1 MPYKPWKPLLL
12 TALTVGAGTTAAT
25 AQNVASAQKAIE
37 LGRYNEARAALRG
50 NSSPEANFELGRLYQ
65 MRDLP
70 DSASYYFGR
79 AAGPTPFGQVA
90 EGRALLAKGKA
101 SEADAKFAAAASAT
115 KNKDTKVLTMIA
127 QAYGE
132 YDAKTMDITKP
143 LTYVKTAETLSKGKD
158 DAALMIARGDIYLHS
173 DAGGGEA
180 MSSFDRATAANPNS
194 AEAFYKK
201 GVLSVRS
208 RNGAAAKENL
218 DKAIAL
224 NSQYAPAYK
233 ELAEMYY
240 SAGQYDKAVS
250 TFQQYKGMAE
260 NSTTTDAE
268 YASFL
273 YLSKK
278 YPESLAEVN
287 KVLAVEPNNFT
298 MNRLKAFDLYETGD
312 YNGALAAMDN
322 FLKIAPAD
330 KVLPEDNAYRS
341 KILVRTGKGGDAIAV
356 MEKSVA
362 SITDPAKKNEAL
374 HDLASTY
381 NTQKQYGKAIQTYRT
396 IMGTQYGDLSDQ
408 FRLGAAYSGN
418 KQYTQADSVYN
429 IITTAKPTYAPA
441 YQARAQANFNLDPDS
456 KKGLAKPYY
465 EKYIELTS
473 ADPTKYKNG
482 LVEANNYLGYYNLQK
497 GDKTAATTYY
507 QKVLE
512 LDPANSDAT
521 GAMKIIKGGP
531 AKSTT
536 TKKTTTTTVKKK

>member
-25 AQNVASAQKAIE
+25 AQSVASAQKAIE

-65 MRDLP
+65 MRDKP

-79 AAGPTPFGQVA
+79 AAGATPFGMVA
-90 EGRALLAKGKA
+90 EGRALLAQGKA
-101 SEADAKFAAAASAT
+101 SEADAKFDAAAKAT
-115 KNKDTKVLTMIA
+115 KNKDAKVLTMIA

-132 YDAKTMDITKP
+132 SNVKDITKP
-143 LTYVKTAETLSKGKD
+143 LTYVKTAEVLSKGKD
-158 DAALMIARGDIYLHS
+158 DPSLMVARGDIYLLT
-173 DAGGGEA
+173 DQGGGEA
-180 MSSFDRATAANPNS
+180 MSSFDRAIAANPNDV
-194 AEAFYKK
+194 EAYYKR
-201 GVLSVRS
+201 GVLNVRS

-224 NSQYAPAYK
+224 DPNYAPAYK

-240 SAGQYDKAVS
+240 SAGQYEQAVNA
-250 TFQQYKGMAE
+250 FQKYKGMAE
-260 NSTTTDAE
+260 NSANTDAE

-278 YPESLAEVN
+278 YPESLVEVN

-298 MNRLKAFDLYETGD
+298 MNRLKAFNLYETGD

-381 NTQKQYGKAIQTYRT
+381 NTQKQYGNAIRTYRQ
-396 IMGTQYGDLSDQ
+396 IMATPYGDLSDQ

-465 EKYIELTS
+465 EKYMELAS
-473 ADPTKYKNG
+473 ADPAKYKNG

-497 GDKTAATTYY
+497 GDKAAATPYY

-512 LDPANSDAT
+512 LDPTNSDAT
-521 GAMKIIKGGP
+521 NAMKIIKGVP
-531 AKSTT
+531 TRTT
-536 TKKTTTTTVKKK
+536 TTAKKTTTTTVKKK

>member
-25 AQNVASAQKAIE
+25 AQSVASAQKAIE

-50 NSSPEANFELGRLYQ
+50 NNSPEANFELGRLYQ
-65 MRDLP
+65 MREKP

-79 AAGPTPFGQVA
+79 AAGSTPFGMVA
-90 EGRALLAKGKA
+90 EGRALLAQGKA
-101 SEADAKFAAAASAT
+101 SEADAKFDAAAKAT
-115 KNKDTKVLTMIA
+115 KNKDAKVLTMIA

-132 YDAKTMDITKP
+132 SNVKDITKP
-143 LTYVKTAETLSKGKD
+143 LTYVKTAEALGKGKD
-158 DAALMIARGDIYLHS
+158 DPSLMVARGDIYLLT
-173 DAGGGEA
+173 DQGGGEA
-180 MSSFDRATAANPNS
+180 MSSFDRAIAANPNDV
-194 AEAFYKK
+194 AAYYKR

-224 NSQYAPAYK
+224 NPQYAPAYK

-250 TFQQYKGMAE
+250 TFKQYTDMAE
-260 NSTTTDAE
+260 KSANTDAE

-278 YPESLAEVN
+278 YPESLVEVN
-287 KVLAVEPNNFT
+287 KVLAVEPSNLT
-298 MNRLKAFDLYETGD
+298 MNRLKAYNLYETND
-312 YNGALAAMDN
+312 YAGAATAMDQYM
-322 FLKIAPAD
+322 KVAPAE
-330 KVLPEDNAYRS
+330 KIIPEDYSYQS
-341 KILVRTGKGGDAIAV
+341 KILLKSNRSDEAITVLQKAIA
-356 MEKSVA
+356 A
-362 SITDPAKKNEAL
+362 TTDPAKKADLQN
-374 HDLASTY
+374 DLATAYMAKKDYASALKVY
-381 NTQKQYGKAIQTYRT
+381 KSKGNP
-396 IMGTQYGDLSDQ
+396 DLADQ
-408 FRLGAAYSGN
+408 FRIGSAYTGN

-441 YQARAQANFNLDPDS
+441 YQARAQANFNLDTDS

-473 ADPTKYKNG
+473 ADPTKYSRG

-497 GDKTAATTYY
+497 GDKAAATPYY

-512 LDPANSDAT
+512 LDPTNADAT
-521 GAMKIIKGGP
+521 NAMKIIKGVP
-531 AKSTT
+531 ARTT
-536 TKKTTTTTVKKK
+536 TTAKKTTTVKKK

>member
-1 MPYKPWKPLLL
+1 MPFKPWKPLLL
-12 TALTVGAGTTAAT
+12 TALTVGAGATAAT
-25 AQNVASAQKAIE
+25 AQTVASAQKAIE
-37 LGRYNEARAALRG
+37 LGRYNEARADLRG
-50 NSSPEANFELGRLYQ
+50 NSSPEANFELGRIYQ

-70 DSASYYFGR
+70 DSASYYFNR
-79 AAGPTPFGQVA
+79 AAGPTPFGMVA

-101 SEADAKFAAAASAT
+101 GEADAKFDAAAKAT
-115 KNKDTKVLTMIA
+115 KNKDARVLTMIA

-132 YDAKTMDITKP
+132 SDVKDITKP
-143 LTYVKTAETLSKGKD
+143 LTYVKTAEALGKGKD
-158 DAALMIARGDIYLHS
+158 DPALMVARGDIYLKT
-173 DAGGGEA
+173 DQGGGEA
-180 MSSFDRATAANPNS
+180 MSSYDRAIAANPNYT
-194 AEAFYKK
+194 EAYLKK
-201 GVLSVRS
+201 GILSVRS
-208 RNGAAAKENL
+208 RNGATAKESL
-218 DKAIAL
+218 DKAIAVDPK
-224 NSQYAPAYK
+224 YAPAYK

-250 TFQQYKGMAE
+250 TFQQYRDMAE
-260 NSTTTDAE
+260 KSPKTDAE

-287 KVLAVEPNNFT
+287 KVLAAEPNNFT

-322 FLKIAPAD
+322 FLKIAPPE
-330 KVLPEDNAYRS
+330 KILPEDNAYRS
-341 KILVRTGKGGDAIAV
+341 KILVKTGKGSDAIDV
-356 MEKSVA
+356 MQKSIA
-362 SITDPAKKNEAL
+362 SITDPIKKNEAL
-374 HDLASTY
+374 HELATTY
-381 NTQKQYGKAIQTYRT
+381 NSQKQYANAIRTYKQ
-396 IMGTQYGDLSDQ
+396 IMATPYGDLSDQ

-418 KQYTQADSVYN
+418 KQYAQADSVYN

-497 GDKTAATTYY
+497 GDKAAATPYY

-512 LDPANSDAT
+512 LDPTNSDAI
-521 GAMKIIKGGP
+521 GAMKIIKGVP
-531 AKSTT
+531 SRTT
-536 TKKTTTTTVKKK
+536 ATKKTTTTTVKKK

>member
-12 TALTVGAGTTAAT
+12 TALTVGAGATAAT
-25 AQNVASAQKAIE
+25 AQSVASAQKAIQ

-65 MRDLP
+65 MRDKP

-79 AAGPTPFGQVA
+79 AAGATPFGMVA
-90 EGRALLAKGKA
+90 EGRALLAQGKA
-101 SEADAKFAAAASAT
+101 SEADAKFDAAAKAT

-132 YDAKTMDITKP
+132 SNVKDITKP
-143 LTYVKTAETLSKGKD
+143 LTYVKTAEALGKGKD
-158 DAALMIARGDIYLHS
+158 DPSLMVARGDIYLLT
-173 DAGGGEA
+173 DQGGGEA
-180 MSSFDRATAANPNS
+180 MSSFDRAIAANPNNV
-194 AEAFYKK
+194 EAYYKR

-224 NSQYAPAYK
+224 DPSYAPAYK

-240 SAGQYDKAVS
+240 SAGQYDQAVS
-250 TFQQYKGMAE
+250 AFQKYKGMAE
-260 NSTTTDAE
+260 NSANTDAE

-278 YPESLAEVN
+278 YPESLVEVN
-287 KVLAVEPNNFT
+287 KVLAVEPNNLT
-298 MNRLKAFDLYETGD
+298 MNRLKGYLLYETND
-312 YNGALAAMDN
+312 YTGAATAMDQYM
-322 FLKIAPAD
+322 KIAPAE
-330 KVLPEDNAYRS
+330 KIIPEDYSYQS
-341 KILVRTGKGGDAIAV
+341 KILLKSNRSDEAITVLQKAIA
-356 MEKSVA
+356 A
-362 SITDPAKKNEAL
+362 TTDPAKKADLQN
-374 HDLASTY
+374 DLATAYMAKKDYASALKVY
-381 NTQKQYGKAIQTYRT
+381 KSKGNP
-396 IMGTQYGDLSDQ
+396 DLADQ
-408 FRLGAAYSGN
+408 FRIGSAYTGN

-441 YQARAQANFNLDPDS
+441 YQARAQANFNLDTDS

-473 ADPTKYKNG
+473 GDPAKYSRG

-497 GDKTAATTYY
+497 GDKAAATPYY

-512 LDPANSDAT
+512 LDPTNSDAT
-521 GAMKIIKGGP
+521 NAMKIIKGVP
-531 AKSTT
+531 ARTT
-536 TKKTTTTTVKKK
+536 VAKKTTTTTVKKK

>member
-25 AQNVASAQKAIE
+25 AQSVASAQKAIE
-37 LGRYNEARAALRG
+37 LGRYNEARALLRG

-65 MRDLP
+65 MREKP
-70 DSASYYFGR
+70 DSASYYFNR
-79 AAGPTPFGQVA
+79 AGGATPFGMVA
-90 EGRALLAKGKA
+90 EGRALLAQGKA
-101 SEADAKFAAAASAT
+101 SEADAKFDAAAKAT

-132 YDAKTMDITKP
+132 SDVKDITKP
-143 LTYVKTAETLSKGKD
+143 LTYVKTAEALGKGKD
-158 DAALMIARGDIYLHS
+158 DPSLMVARGDIYLLT
-173 DAGGGEA
+173 DQGGGEA
-180 MSSFDRATAANPNS
+180 MSSFDRAIAANPNDV
-194 AEAFYKK
+194 EAYYKR

-224 NSQYAPAYK
+224 NPQYAPAYK

-250 TFQQYKGMAE
+250 TFKQYTDMAE
-260 NSTTTDAE
+260 KSSNTDAE

-273 YLSKK
+273 FLSKK

-287 KVLAVEPNNFT
+287 KVLAVEPNNLT
-298 MNRLKAFDLYETGD
+298 MNRLKAYDLYETND
-312 YNGALAAMDN
+312 YAGAAAAMDQYM
-322 FLKIAPAD
+322 KIAPAE
-330 KVLPEDNAYRS
+330 KIIPEDYSYQS
-341 KILVRTGKGGDAIAV
+341 KILLRSNRGDEAITVLQKAIA
-356 MEKSVA
+356 A
-362 SITDPAKKNEAL
+362 TTDPAKKADLQN
-374 HDLASTY
+374 DLASAY
-381 NTQKQYGKAIQTYRT
+381 MAKKDYASALKVYKSKGNP
-396 IMGTQYGDLSDQ
+396 DLADQ
-408 FRLGAAYSGN
+408 FRIGSAYTGN

-441 YQARAQANFNLDPDS
+441 YQARAQANFNLDTDS

-473 ADPTKYKNG
+473 GDPTKYSRG

-497 GDKTAATTYY
+497 GDKAAATPYY

-512 LDPANSDAT
+512 LDPSNADAT
-521 GAMKIIKGGP
+521 NAMKIIKGTP
-531 AKSTT
+531 ARTT
-536 TKKTTTTTVKKK
+536 TTAKKTTTTVKKK

>member
-12 TALTVGAGTTAAT
+12 TALTVGAGATAAT
-25 AQNVASAQKAIE
+25 AQSSGSAEKAIE
-37 LGRYNEARAALRG
+37 LGRYNEARALLRG
-50 NSSPEANFELGRLYQ
+50 KNTPEANFQLGRLYQ
-65 MRDLP
+65 MRDMP

-90 EGRALLAKGKA
+90 EGRALLARGKA
-101 SEADAKFAAAASAT
+101 GEADAKFAAAASAT
-115 KNKDTKVLTMIA
+115 KNKDAKVLTMIA

-132 YDAKTMDITKP
+132 SDVKDITKP
-143 LTYVKTAETLSKGKD
+143 LTYVKTAEALGKGKD
-158 DAALMIARGDIYLHS
+158 DPALMVARGDIYLHS
-173 DAGGGEA
+173 DQGGGEA
-180 MSSFDRATAANPNS
+180 MSSFDRATTANPNN

-201 GVLSVRS
+201 GVLGVRS
-208 RNGAAAKENL
+208 RNGALALESLN
-218 DKAIAL
+218 KAIAL
-224 NSQYAPAYK
+224 DPNYAPAYK
-233 ELAEMYY
+233 ELAEAYY
-240 SAGQYDKAVS
+240 TSGQYDKALEY
-250 TFQQYKGMAE
+250 FKQYQNKAE
-260 NSTTTDAE
+260 NSTKTDAE

-298 MNRLKAFDLYETGD
+298 MNRLKAFNLYETGD

-330 KVLPEDNAYRS
+330 KILPEDNAYRS
-341 KILVRTGKGGDAIAV
+341 KILLKLGKGGDAITV
-356 MEKSVA
+356 LQKSLETT
-362 SITDPAKKNEAL
+362 TDPAKKNEVL
-374 HDLASTY
+374 HDLAAAYGS
-381 NTQKQYGKAIQTYRT
+381 QKDYANSIKTYRT

-473 ADPTKYKNG
+473 ADPAKYGRG

-497 GDKTAATTYY
+497 GDKAAATPYY

-512 LDPANSDAT
+512 LDPSNSDAT
-521 GAMKIIKGGP
+521 NALKIIKGVPSKAP
-531 AKSTT
+531 AKKAATPA
-536 TKKTTTTTVKKK
+536 KKK

>member
-12 TALTVGAGTTAAT
+12 TALTVGAGATAAT
-25 AQNVASAQKAIE
+25 AQSVASAQKAIE

-50 NSSPEANFELGRLYQ
+50 NTTPEANFELGRLYQ
-65 MRDLP
+65 MREKT
-70 DSASYYFGR
+70 DSASYYFNR
-79 AAGPTPFGQVA
+79 AAGPTPFGMVA
-90 EGRALLAKGKA
+90 EGRALLAQGKA
-101 SEADAKFAAAASAT
+101 SEADAKFDAAAKAT

-132 YDAKTMDITKP
+132 SNVKDITKP
-143 LTYVKTAETLSKGKD
+143 LTYVKTAEALGKGKD
-158 DAALMIARGDIYLHS
+158 DPSLMVARGDIYLLT
-173 DAGGGEA
+173 DQGGGEA
-180 MSSFDRATAANPNS
+180 MSSFDRAIAANPNNV
-194 AEAFYKK
+194 EAYYKR

-224 NSQYAPAYK
+224 NPQYAPAYK

-250 TFQQYKGMAE
+250 TFQQYTSMAE
-260 NSTTTDAE
+260 KSANTDAE

-287 KVLAVEPNNFT
+287 KVLAVEPNNLT
-298 MNRLKAFDLYETGD
+298 MNRLKAYTLYETND
-312 YNGALAAMDN
+312 YAGAAAAMDQYM
-322 FLKIAPAD
+322 KVAPAE
-330 KVLPEDNAYRS
+330 KIIPEDYSYQS
-341 KILVRTGKGGDAIAV
+341 KILLKSNRSEEAITVLQKA
-356 MEKSVA
+356 
-362 SITDPAKKNEAL
+362 ITATADPAKKADLQN
-374 HDLASTY
+374 DLATAYMAKRDYASALKVY
-381 NTQKQYGKAIQTYRT
+381 KSKGNP
-396 IMGTQYGDLSDQ
+396 DLADQ
-408 FRLGAAYSGN
+408 FRIGTAFTGN
-418 KQYTQADSVYN
+418 KQYAQADSVYN

-473 ADPTKYKNG
+473 ADPTKYSRG
-482 LVEANNYLGYYNLQK
+482 LIEANNYLGYYNLQK
-497 GDKTAATTYY
+497 GDKAAATPYY

-512 LDPANSDAT
+512 LDPANKDAT
-521 GAMKIIKGGP
+521 GAMAIIKGG
-531 AKSTT
+531 STRT
-536 TKKTTTTTVKKK
+536 TVAKKTTTTTVKKK

>member
-12 TALTVGAGTTAAT
+12 TALTVGAGATAAT
-25 AQNVASAQKAIE
+25 AQSVASAQKAIE

-50 NSSPEANFELGRLYQ
+50 NNSPEANFELGRLYQ
-65 MRDLP
+65 MREKP
-70 DSASYYFGR
+70 DSASYYFNR
-79 AAGPTPFGQVA
+79 AAGSTPFGMVA
-90 EGRALLAKGKA
+90 EGRALLATGKA
-101 SEADAKFAAAASAT
+101 SEADAKFDAAAKAT
-115 KNKDTKVLTMIA
+115 KNKDAKVLTMIA

-132 YDAKTMDITKP
+132 SDVKDITKP
-143 LTYVKTAETLSKGKD
+143 LAYVKTAEALGKGKD
-158 DAALMIARGDIYLHS
+158 DPSLMVARGDIYLLT
-173 DAGGGEA
+173 DQGGGEA
-180 MSSFDRATAANPNS
+180 MSSFDRAIAANPNDV
-194 AEAFYKK
+194 EAYYKR

-224 NSQYAPAYK
+224 NPQYAPAYK

-250 TFQQYKGMAE
+250 TFKQYTDMAE
-260 NSTTTDAE
+260 KSANTDAE

-287 KVLAVEPNNFT
+287 KVLAVEPTNLT
-298 MNRLKAFDLYETGD
+298 MNRLKAYNLYETND
-312 YNGALAAMDN
+312 YAGAATAMDQYM
-322 FLKIAPAD
+322 KVAPAE
-330 KVLPEDNAYRS
+330 KVIPEDYSYQS
-341 KILVRTGKGGDAIAV
+341 KILLKSNRSDEAITVLQKAIT
-356 MEKSVA
+356 A
-362 SITDPAKKNEAL
+362 TTDPAKKADLQN
-374 HDLASTY
+374 DLATAY
-381 NTQKQYGKAIQTYRT
+381 MAKKDYGSALKVYKSK
-396 IMGTQYGDLSDQ
+396 GNPDLADQ
-408 FRLGAAYSGN
+408 FRIGTAYTGN

-473 ADPTKYKNG
+473 ADPSKYSRG

-497 GDKTAATTYY
+497 GDKAAATPYY

-512 LDPANSDAT
+512 LDPSNADAT
-521 GAMKIIKGGP
+521 NAMKIIKGTP
-531 AKSTT
+531 ARTT
-536 TKKTTTTTVKKK
+536 TTAKKTTTTVKKK

>member
-12 TALTVGAGTTAAT
+12 TALTVGAGATAAT
-25 AQNVASAQKAIE
+25 AQSVASAQKAIE

-50 NSSPEANFELGRLYQ
+50 NNSPEANFEMGRLYQ
-65 MRDLP
+65 MRENP
-70 DSASYYFGR
+70 DSASYYFNR
-79 AAGPTPFGQVA
+79 AAGPTPFGMVA

-101 SEADAKFAAAASAT
+101 SEADAKFDAAAKAT
-115 KNKDTKVLTMIA
+115 KNKDAKVLTMIA

-132 YDAKTMDITKP
+132 SDVKDITKP
-143 LTYVKTAETLSKGKD
+143 LTYVKTAEALSKGKD
-158 DAALMIARGDIYLHS
+158 DPSLMVARGDIYLLT
-173 DAGGGEA
+173 DQGGGEA
-180 MSSFDRATAANPNS
+180 MSSFDRAIAANPNDV
-194 AEAFYKK
+194 EAYYKR

-224 NSQYAPAYK
+224 NPQYAPAYK

-250 TFQQYKGMAE
+250 TFKQYTDMAE
-260 NSTTTDAE
+260 KSANTDAE

-287 KVLAVEPNNFT
+287 KVLAVEPNNLT
-298 MNRLKAFDLYETGD
+298 MNRLKAYNLYETND
-312 YNGALAAMDN
+312 YAGAATAMDQYM
-322 FLKIAPAD
+322 KVAPAE
-330 KVLPEDNAYRS
+330 KVIPEDYSYQS
-341 KILVRTGKGGDAIAV
+341 KILLRSNRSDEAITVLQKAIA
-356 MEKSVA
+356 A
-362 SITDPAKKNEAL
+362 TTDPTKKADLQNDLATAYMAKKDYGSAL
-374 HDLASTY
+374 KVYKSKGNPDLA
-381 NTQKQYGKAIQTYRT
+381 
-396 IMGTQYGDLSDQ
+396 DQ
-408 FRLGAAYSGN
+408 FRIGTAYTGN

-473 ADPTKYKNG
+473 ADPSKYSRG
-482 LVEANNYLGYYNLQK
+482 LIEANNYLGYYNLQK
-497 GDKTAATTYY
+497 GDKAAATPYY

-512 LDPANSDAT
+512 LDPNNADANNAL
-521 GAMKIIKGGP
+521 KIIKGAP
-531 AKSTT
+531 ARTT
-536 TKKTTTTTVKKK
+536 TTAKKTTTTVKKK

>member
-12 TALTVGAGTTAAT
+12 TALTVGAGATAAT
-25 AQNVASAQKAIE
+25 AQSTGSAEKAIE
-37 LGRYNEARAALRG
+37 LGRYNEARALLRG
-50 NSSPEANFELGRLYQ
+50 NSSPEANFQLGRLYQ

-70 DSASYYFGR
+70 DSASYYFNR

-115 KNKDTKVLTMIA
+115 KNKDAKVLTMIA

-132 YDAKTMDITKP
+132 SDVKDITKP
-143 LTYVKTAETLSKGKD
+143 LTYVKTAEALGKGKD
-158 DAALMIARGDIYLHS
+158 DPTLMVARGDIYLHS
-173 DAGGGEA
+173 DQGGGEA
-180 MSSFDRATAANPNS
+180 MSSFDRATTANPNS

-208 RNGAAAKENL
+208 RNGASAKENL

-224 NSQYAPAYK
+224 NPQYAPAYK

-240 SAGQYDKAVS
+240 SAGQYEKAVS
-250 TFQQYKGMAE
+250 TFEQYKSMAE
-260 NSTTTDAE
+260 KSSTTDAE

-278 YPESLAEVN
+278 YPGSLAEVN
-287 KVLAVEPNNFT
+287 KVLTVEPNNLT
-298 MNRLKAFDLYETGD
+298 MNRLKAYDLYETND
-312 YNGALAAMDN
+312 YAGAASAMDQYM
-322 FLKIAPAD
+322 KIAPAD
-330 KVLPEDNAYRS
+330 KIIPEDYSYQS
-341 KILVRTGKGGDAIAV
+341 KILLRSNRSDEAITVLQKAIA
-356 MEKSVA
+356 A
-362 SITDPAKKNEAL
+362 TTDPAKKADLQN
-374 HDLASTY
+374 DLATAY
-381 NTQKQYGKAIQTYRT
+381 LAKKDYGSALKVYKSK
-396 IMGTQYGDLSDQ
+396 GNPDLADQ
-408 FRLGAAYSGN
+408 FRIGSAYTGN

-473 ADPTKYKNG
+473 GDPTKYSRG

-497 GDKTAATTYY
+497 GDKAAATPYY
-507 QKVLE
+507 QKVLD
-512 LDPANSDAT
+512 LDPTNADAT
-521 GAMKIIKGGP
+521 NAMKIIKGVPSKAPVKKAATP
-531 AKSTT
+531 AK
-536 TKKTTTTTVKKK
+536 KK